1 MGKIICEDN
10 KMNHIDFRYKLLE
23 YLKNNNKLL
32 NDIELEGIKFK
43 LNEIDKIIPAYF
55 FKL

>member
-1 MGKIICEDN
+1 MGKKICEDN